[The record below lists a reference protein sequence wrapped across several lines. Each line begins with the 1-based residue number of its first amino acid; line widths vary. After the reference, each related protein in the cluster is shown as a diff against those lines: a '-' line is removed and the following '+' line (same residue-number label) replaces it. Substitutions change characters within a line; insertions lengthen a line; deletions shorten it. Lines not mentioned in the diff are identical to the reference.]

1 MQHPPGASARTPS
14 PQQIEAQNRKQA
26 HAASGSKVKVL
37 ANIGIIV
44 TGTALTHIL
53 GDDDCEHALLTV
65 ARCCKAVVA
74 CRVSP
79 QQKANIVKMV
89 RECSRIS
96 QSLFRSACIL
106 RCFFSTLLPGAHG
119 SEPAPDDSRDRRRCQ

>member
-1 MQHPPGASARTPS
+1 VVTCQPPAFTTTPLSRFALQNPAEEFGLAYSRTPS
-14 PQQIEAQNRKQA
+14 PQQIEAQQKKQA
-26 HAASGSKVKVL
+26 HASSGSKVKVL

-44 TGTALTHIL
+44 TGAALTHIL

-89 RECSRIS
+89 CTSSRA
-96 QSLFRSACIL
+96 F
-106 RCFFSTLLPGAHG
+106 
-119 SEPAPDDSRDRRRCQ
+119 